1 MTYKKFLIF
10 CFAGLSLSSAAFA
23 AEPRL
28 LQSYGKW
35 DAYSYQEG
43 NNKVC
48 YMAAIPEKTEGAK
61 VRGDVH
67 VLITHRPSDGTRN
80 VFSYIA
86 GYPYKPATDA
96 TLDIDGKKFILFTK
110 DEMAWA
116 LNSETDVEITQAI
129 RSGTKMIVTGTS
141 TKGTKTK
148 DTYSLAGSSGAYERI
163 SKECN

>member
-10 CFAGLSLSSAAFA
+10 CIAGLGLSSAAFA

-43 NNKVC
+43 SNKVC